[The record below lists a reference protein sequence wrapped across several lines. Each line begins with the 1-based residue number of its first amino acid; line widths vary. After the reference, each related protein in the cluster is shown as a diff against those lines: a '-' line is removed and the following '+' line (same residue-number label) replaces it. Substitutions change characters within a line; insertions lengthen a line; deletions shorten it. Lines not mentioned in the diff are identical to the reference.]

1 MNVSLVVANVNQ
13 IKSGISLNVDV
24 LGSIIDDSVI
34 TRHEVINTVDSVSA
48 NVINAVSTYFCN
60 KKVRCEMDWYI
71 LHTLLLVIV
80 LLLVIA
86 IICYHYLK
94 HRSKQ
99 KNVLLY

>member
-1 MNVSLVVANVNQ
+1 MQEKLQLESSWGTRIFENG
-13 IKSGISLNVDV
+13 KY

-34 TRHEVINTVDSVSA
+34 TCHEIINTVDSVST
-48 NVINAVSTYFCN
+48 NVINTVSTYFCN
-60 KKVRCEMDWYI
+60 KKVRYEMDWYI
-71 LHTLLLVIV
+71 LHTLLLVMV
-80 LLLVIA
+80 LLLVIS